1 MIEGVDVGC
10 GYGLGDG
17 MGRGF
22 VGVEVGCGKVV
33 HGELGHGLTAE
44 VSGFDFGGRRGWC
57 MVDAW
62 VSLMVVDG
70 SHGDRPGVEVC

>member
-22 VGVEVGCGKVV
+22 VGVEVGCGFV
-33 HGELGHGLTAE
+33 
-44 VSGFDFGGRRGWC
+44 
-57 MVDAW
+57 
-62 VSLMVVDG
+62 
-70 SHGDRPGVEVC
+70 GVEVGRGELRHRLMAWIPTRWVMDSWQR